1 MSTSNLTF
9 MRFPK
14 GGRQTNRTKNT
25 GTPLSKRQ
33 AAAFRAYRKAAGYTQ
48 QQVADFLGYKTH
60 RAIVAW
66 EAGSWL
72 PRVDTA
78 VRLAELYGC
87 DVGNLLNP
95 P

>member
-1 MSTSNLTF
+1 MS
-9 MRFPK
+9 R
-14 GGRQTNRTKNT
+14 
-25 GTPLSKRQ
+25 RQ
-33 AAAFRAYRKAAGYTQ
+33 AAAFKAYRKAAGYTQ

-66 EAGSWL
+66 ENGNWL

-87 DVGNLLNP
+87 DVGDLLNP
-95 P
+95 